1 MKVILRD
8 DDTCYFTKPQELEKA
23 FGEVWN
29 FAPVSLA
36 VVPFV
41 GKGLKSVVPKEYWRS
56 NKLFP
61 IGENKELVNF
71 LKKLLREKKICIMLH
86 GYSHQD
92 YPKGPEFVAGE
103 NLYQKVKEG
112 KEYLENL
119 FETKITTFV
128 PPHNTLSEKGW
139 KAVVE
144 NGLNISGIHNF
155 PHFARLKFP
164 YYWPIFLKK
173 CFFKPFTGYTYPYPI
188 DFGTHKEVP
197 YFSLSTKFPFKRNER
212 AFKAV
217 YKKNGVFCLATHY
230 WSLINS
236 QPLRETFNE
245 FVQKIKKTP
254 NVEFLTFNNI

>member
-8 DDTCYFTKPQELEKA
+8 DDTCYFTKPEELKKA
-23 FGEVWN
+23 FGKIWD
-29 FAPVSLA
+29 FAPISVA

-41 GKGLKSVVPKEYWRS
+41 GGSLKSVVPKEYWGT

-61 IGENKELVNF
+61 IGENKELVKF

-128 PPHNTLSEKGW
+128 PPHNSLSEKGW
-139 KAVVE
+139 KAIVE

-155 PHFARLKFP
+155 PRFTRLKHP

-173 CFFKPFTGYTYPYPI
+173 CLFKPFTGYTYPYPI
-188 DFGTHKEVP
+188 DFRNHKEIP
-197 YFSLSTKFPFKRNER
+197 YLSFSEGLSLYKVK
-212 AFKAV
+212 KILDSV
-217 YKKNGVFCLATHY
+217 YKKNGIFCLATHY
-230 WSLINS
+230 LTLQNKN
-236 QPLRETFNE
+236 LRKKLEKIIKLASSHENVKFITFNE
-245 FVQKIKKTP
+245 I
-254 NVEFLTFNNI
+254 